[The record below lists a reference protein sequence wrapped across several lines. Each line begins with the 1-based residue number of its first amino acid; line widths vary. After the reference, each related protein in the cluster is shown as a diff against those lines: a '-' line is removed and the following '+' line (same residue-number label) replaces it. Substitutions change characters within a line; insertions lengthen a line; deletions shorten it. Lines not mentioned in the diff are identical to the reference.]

1 LSLDEGRQARRG
13 VGRDH
18 NECLYLKKLICNA

>member
-1 LSLDEGRQARRG
+1 LHGDACKSAGWGA
-13 VGRDH
+13 GRDH